1 MPEMREAIRE
11 SEQRQLDATLSHFD
25 TIYRR
30 FDRLEVEYHALAA
43 SVGRIELRL
52 GSTGRDESAPAMLD
66 ELRLLREKLAELQRR
81 IDQLESSAS

>member
-25 TIYRR
+25 TIHRR

-43 SVGRIELRL
+43 SVGRI
-52 GSTGRDESAPAMLD
+52 
-66 ELRLLREKLAELQRR
+66 
-81 IDQLESSAS
+81 SSAS